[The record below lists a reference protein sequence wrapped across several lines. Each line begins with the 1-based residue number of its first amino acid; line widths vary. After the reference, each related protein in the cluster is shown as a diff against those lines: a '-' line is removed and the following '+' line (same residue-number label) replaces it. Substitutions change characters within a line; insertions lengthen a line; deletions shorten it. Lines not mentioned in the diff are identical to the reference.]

1 MTKEKRLFFL
11 SSGKM
16 INTIQ
21 VKQKKNAFIC
31 INMYY
36 IITLFSCYI
45 KKS

>member
-21 VKQKKNAFIC
+21 VKHKKNGKAI
-31 INMYY
+31 
-36 IITLFSCYI
+36 
-45 KKS
+45 